1 MPGDMEKGKKTF
13 VQKCAQCHTVEQG
26 GKHKTG
32 PNLWGLLGRKTGQA
46 EGFSYTDAN
55 KSKGIIWSEETLMV
69 YLENP
74 KKGEPRRRE
83 LRKTFARSKAI
94 NVNRT
99 YDEQVTSRAQEP
111 LSSMRRRALLR
122 KASSLPPTTAH
133 ILSALLESRV
143 NIPQYPST
151 AVDFKYY
158 LKEHNEREFF
168 LELVKDISNDLDLTS
183 LSYKILVFVCIMVDA
198 DRCSLFLVEGT
209 GNKKTLVSKF
219 FDVHAG
225 TTVLPSMNSDEV
237 QVPWGKGII
246 GYVAEHGETVNIP
259 DAYQDRRFS
268 DEIDKLTGYKTK
280 SLLCM
285 PIRNSD
291 GEIIGVAQAIN
302 KSSAGQLFTEDD
314 EKFSGELAPFSL
326 RREFWGQRGQRE
338 DPPPPFTAAHLKFAN
353 KITPVLFCRPK
364 SLNCTVIPWNAGW
377 PAADFTSPSSFYHSR
392 VGSLLRCLH
401 VRGRVLQMYLPFCGI
416 AISNAQLFA
425 ASRKEYDRSRVR
437 LVQPHP
443 FMVQVSEELLGDTC
457 QTLIADGREQLE
469 PTALLEVVNDLF
481 EEQTDLEKIV
491 RKIMHRA
498 QTLLKCER
506 CSVQLLEDIESPVV
520 KFTKSFELL
529 SPKCSADADSS
540 FKDSM
545 EKSSYSDWLIN
556 NSIAELVAST
566 GLPVNISDAY
576 QDPRFD
582 AEADQFSDFHI
593 RSVLCVPI
601 WNSNHQ
607 IIGVA
612 QVLNRLDGKPF
623 DDADQR
629 LFEVFLFDSA
639 WAPRLRRRLANGC
652 LLVSSQAFVIFC
664 GLGINNTIM
673 YDQVKKSWAK
683 QSVALD
689 VLSYHATCSKTEV
702 DKFKAANIPLVCELG
717 IDKLS
722 FDDFSLDVDAMIT
735 AALRMF
741 IELGMVQ
748 KFKIDYETLCRWL
761 LTCQKKLR
769 DMVLYH
775 NWRHSLQRLPVH
787 VCDAHDGRL
796 PGDPDGC
803 GDPGAH
809 RGMCVPRLG
818 PQGHQQCFPGQHL
831 QQSAAL
837 QRESNGKWTGS
848 ALSLLYGTSATLE
861 HHHFNHAV
869 MILQSEGHNIFCNLS
884 STEYSDLMQLLKQS
898 ILATDLTL
906 YFENRNNFFEL
917 VSNGEY
923 NWNVKTHRDMC
934 RSMMMTACDLG
945 AVTKPWDISRKVRR
959 HMLPDVAGGATDGFP
974 PHTHTHTRVLSLVTS
989 GGRAGDQR
997 VLRAGRQGAIGAE
1010 ADALCINVLHPS
1022 LPQAIFDRNRKDEL
1036 PGLQL
1041 GWIDGICTPLYETL
1055 VKLNPKLQPMVDM
1068 IKANRAKW
1076 EELDKKRQH
1085 DPSASAPA
1093 S

>member
-1 MPGDMEKGKKTF
+1 MAVSNMVFSDVESFLDKHPELFEDYLNRKGKYSMWKNGSRIHQASKTP
-13 VQKCAQCHTVEQG
+13 VSTTASADPEKTSVSAYEPLRRNC
-26 GKHKTG
+26 GKLS
-32 PNLWGLLGRKTGQA
+32 P
-46 EGFSYTDAN
+46 
-55 KSKGIIWSEETLMV
+55 
-69 YLENP
+69 
-74 KKGEPRRRE
+74 
-83 LRKTFARSKAI
+83 RSKAI
-94 NVNRT
+94 NANRT
-99 YDEQVTSRAQEP
+99 YDEQVNYRTQEP
-111 LSSMRRRALLR
+111 LTSMRRRALLR

-198 DRCSLFLVEGT
+198 DRCSLFLVEGSA
-209 GNKKTLVSKF
+209 NKKTLVSKF

-225 TTVLPSMNSDEV
+225 ITVLPSMSNSDEV

-285 PIRNSD
+285 PIHNSD
-291 GEIIGVAQAIN
+291 GQIIGVAQAIN
-302 KSSAGQLFTEDD
+302 KSPGGAIFTEDD
-314 EKFSGELAPFSL
+314 EK
-326 RREFWGQRGQRE
+326 
-338 DPPPPFTAAHLKFAN
+338 
-353 KITPVLFCRPK
+353 
-364 SLNCTVIPWNAGW
+364 
-377 PAADFTSPSSFYHSR
+377 
-392 VGSLLRCLH
+392 
-401 VRGRVLQMYLPFCGI
+401 VLQMYLPFCGI

-425 ASRKEYDRSRVR
+425 ASRKEYDRSR
-437 LVQPHP
+437 
-443 FMVQVSEELLGDTC
+443 S
-457 QTLIADGREQLE
+457 
-469 PTALLEVVNDLF
+469 LLEVVNDLF

-529 SPKCSADADSS
+529 SPKCSGDTESS

-582 AEADQFSDFHI
+582 AEADQFSGFHI

-612 QVLNRLDGKPF
+612 QVLNRLDGNQF

-629 LFEVFLFDSA
+629 LFE
-639 WAPRLRRRLANGC
+639 
-652 LLVSSQAFVIFC
+652 AFVIFC

-689 VLSYHATCSKTEV
+689 VRTNSL
-702 DKFKAANIPLVCELG
+702 FIAANIPLVCELG

-741 IELGMVQ
+741 MELGMVQ

-761 LTCQKKLR
+761 LTVRKNYR
-769 DMVLYH
+769 MVLYH
-775 NWRHSLQRLPVH
+775 NWRHAFN
-787 VCDAHDGRL
+787 VCQCMFAMLTTAGFQETLTEIEILALIVGCVCHDL
-796 PGDPDGC
+796 D
-803 GDPGAH
+803 H
-809 RGMCVPRLG
+809 RGTNNAF
-818 PQGHQQCFPGQHL
+818 QT
-831 QQSAAL
+831 
-837 QRESNGKWTGS
+837 KTGS

-861 HHHFNHAV
+861 QHHFNHAV
-869 MILQSEGHNIFCNLS
+869 MILQSEGHNIFSNLS
-884 STEYSDLMQLLKQS
+884 SREYSDLMQLLKQS

-906 YFENRNNFFEL
+906 YFENRNTFFEL
-917 VSNGEY
+917 VNKGEY
-923 NWNVKTHRDMC
+923 NWNVKAHRDMC
-934 RSMMMTACDLG
+934 RSMLMTACDLG
-945 AVTKPWDISRKVRR
+945 AVTKPWEISRKV
-959 HMLPDVAGGATDGFP
+959 AE
-974 PHTHTHTRVLSLVTS
+974 LVTS
-989 GGRAGDQR
+989 EFFEQGDR
-997 VLRAGRQGAIGAE
+997 ERSELK
-1010 ADALCINVLHPS
+1010 LTPS
-1022 LPQAIFDRNRKDEL
+1022 AIFDRNRKDEL

-1041 GWIDGICTPLYETL
+1041 EWIDGICAPLYETL
-1055 VKLNPKLQPMVDM
+1055 VKINSKLQPMVDL
-1068 IKANRAKW
+1068 IRANRAKW
-1076 EELDKKRQH
+1076 EELNNERQRSQSESKPTSH
-1085 DPSASAPA
+1085 CSSDATETTSCSLEDTHFSAGDPPKPA

>member
-1 MPGDMEKGKKTF
+1 MAVSNMVFSDVESFLDTHPELFEDYLNRKGKHS
-13 VQKCAQCHTVEQG
+13 VVEKWLKNHQAS
-26 GKHKTG
+26 KAPVPAEPEKV
-32 PNLWGLLGRKTGQA
+32 NARKDSWA
-46 EGFSYTDAN
+46 
-55 KSKGIIWSEETLMV
+55 SKGDGLQ
-69 YLENP
+69 
-74 KKGEPRRRE
+74 RRASQKE

-94 NVNRT
+94 NANRT
-99 YDEQVTSRAQEP
+99 YDEHVNSRAQEP
-111 LSSMRRRALLR
+111 LTSMRRRALLR

-209 GNKKTLVSKF
+209 TNKKTLVSKF

-225 TTVLPSMNSDEV
+225 ITVLPSLSNSDEV

-268 DEIDKLTGYKTK
+268 DEIDKMTGYKTK

-302 KSSAGQLFTEDD
+302 KSSSGALFTEDD
-314 EKFSGELAPFSL
+314 EK
-326 RREFWGQRGQRE
+326 
-338 DPPPPFTAAHLKFAN
+338 
-353 KITPVLFCRPK
+353 
-364 SLNCTVIPWNAGW
+364 
-377 PAADFTSPSSFYHSR
+377 
-392 VGSLLRCLH
+392 
-401 VRGRVLQMYLPFCGI
+401 VLQMYLPFCGI

-425 ASRKEYDRSRVR
+425 ASRKEYDRSR
-437 LVQPHP
+437 
-443 FMVQVSEELLGDTC
+443 
-457 QTLIADGREQLE
+457 
-469 PTALLEVVNDLF
+469 ALLEVVNDLF

-529 SPKCSADADSS
+529 SPKCSADTESS

-582 AEADQFSDFHI
+582 AEADQFSGFHI

-629 LFEVFLFDSA
+629 LFE
-639 WAPRLRRRLANGC
+639 
-652 LLVSSQAFVIFC
+652 AFVIFC

-741 IELGMVQ
+741 MELGMVQ

-761 LTCQKKLR
+761 LTVRKNYR
-769 DMVLYH
+769 MVLYH
-775 NWRHSLQRLPVH
+775 NWRHAFN
-787 VCDAHDGRL
+787 VCQCMFAMLTTAGFQETLTEVEILALIVGCVCHDL
-796 PGDPDGC
+796 D
-803 GDPGAH
+803 H
-809 RGMCVPRLG
+809 RGTNNAF
-818 PQGHQQCFPGQHL
+818 Q
-831 QQSAAL
+831 A
-837 QRESNGKWTGS
+837 KTGS

-869 MILQSEGHNIFCNLS
+869 MILQSEGHNIFSNLS
-884 STEYSDLMQLLKQS
+884 SREYGDLMQLLKQS

-906 YFENRNNFFEL
+906 YFENRNTFFEL
-917 VSNGEY
+917 VNKGEY
-923 NWNVKTHRDMC
+923 NWNVKAHRDMC
-934 RSMMMTACDLG
+934 RSMLMTACDLG
-945 AVTKPWDISRKVRR
+945 AVTKPWEISRKV
-959 HMLPDVAGGATDGFP
+959 AE
-974 PHTHTHTRVLSLVTS
+974 LVTNEFFEQ
-989 GGRAGDQR
+989 GDR
-997 VLRAGRQGAIGAE
+997 ERSELK
-1010 ADALCINVLHPS
+1010 LTPS
-1022 LPQAIFDRNRKDEL
+1022 AIFDRNRKDEL

-1041 GWIDGICTPLYETL
+1041 EWIDGICAPLYETL
-1055 VKLNPKLQPMVDM
+1055 VKLNPKLQPMLDM
-1068 IKANRAKW
+1068 IQANRAKW
-1076 EELDKKRQH
+1076 EELNEERERAQSVSQPPSHCSGDSTKTTDGTLANAGSAPPCGGDADG
-1085 DPSASAPA
+1085 DPSKPA

>member
-1 MPGDMEKGKKTF
+1 MAVPNMVFSDVESFLDSHPELFEDYLNRKGNSSMVEKWLKN
-13 VQKCAQCHTVEQG
+13 H
-26 GKHKTG
+26 
-32 PNLWGLLGRKTGQA
+32 QA
-46 EGFSYTDAN
+46 S
-55 KSKGIIWSEETLMV
+55 KS
-69 YLENP
+69 P
-74 KKGEPRRRE
+74 AAAAPAAAEPREEKSNACKDSWASKCDGLQRRASQKE
-83 LRKTFARSKAI
+83 LRKTFAKSKAI

-99 YDEQVTSRAQEP
+99 YDEHVNSRAQEP
-111 LSSMRRRALLR
+111 LTSMRRRALLR

-302 KSSAGQLFTEDD
+302 KSSSGELFTEDD
-314 EKFSGELAPFSL
+314 EK
-326 RREFWGQRGQRE
+326 
-338 DPPPPFTAAHLKFAN
+338 
-353 KITPVLFCRPK
+353 
-364 SLNCTVIPWNAGW
+364 
-377 PAADFTSPSSFYHSR
+377 
-392 VGSLLRCLH
+392 
-401 VRGRVLQMYLPFCGI
+401 VLQMYLPFCGI

-425 ASRKEYDRSRVR
+425 ASRKEYDRSR
-437 LVQPHP
+437 
-443 FMVQVSEELLGDTC
+443 
-457 QTLIADGREQLE
+457 
-469 PTALLEVVNDLF
+469 ALLEVVNDLF

-529 SPKCSADADSS
+529 SPKCSADTESS

-629 LFEVFLFDSA
+629 LFE
-639 WAPRLRRRLANGC
+639 
-652 LLVSSQAFVIFC
+652 AFVIFC

-689 VLSYHATCSKTEV
+689 
-702 DKFKAANIPLVCELG
+702 AANIPLVCELG

-741 IELGMVQ
+741 MELGMVQ
-748 KFKIDYETLCRWL
+748 KFKIDYE
-761 LTCQKKLR
+761 
-769 DMVLYH
+769 
-775 NWRHSLQRLPVH
+775 
-787 VCDAHDGRL
+787 
-796 PGDPDGC
+796 
-803 GDPGAH
+803 
-809 RGMCVPRLG
+809 
-818 PQGHQQCFPGQHL
+818 
-831 QQSAAL
+831 
-837 QRESNGKWTGS
+837 
-848 ALSLLYGTSATLE
+848 
-861 HHHFNHAV
+861 
-869 MILQSEGHNIFCNLS
+869 GHNIFSNLS
-884 STEYSDLMQLLKQS
+884 STEYSDLMQLLKQ
-898 ILATDLTL
+898 
-906 YFENRNNFFEL
+906 NRNMFFEL

-923 NWNVKTHRDMC
+923 NWNVKAHRDMC

-945 AVTKPWDISRKVRR
+945 AVTKPWEISRKV
-959 HMLPDVAGGATDGFP
+959 AE
-974 PHTHTHTRVLSLVTS
+974 LVTS
-989 GGRAGDQR
+989 EFFEQGDR
-997 VLRAGRQGAIGAE
+997 ERSELK
-1010 ADALCINVLHPS
+1010 LTPS
-1022 LPQAIFDRNRKDEL
+1022 AIFDRNRKDEL

-1041 GWIDGICTPLYETL
+1041 EWIDGICSPLYETL
-1055 VKLNPKLQPMVDM
+1055 VKLNPKLQPMLDM

-1076 EELDKKRQH
+1076 EELNKKRQRGQ
-1085 DPSASAPA
+1085 SVSAPA
-1093 S
+1093 SPCSGDSTETSGCSVAKTGSAPCCSGNADGKPSKPVK

>member
-1 MPGDMEKGKKTF
+1 MAVSNMVFSDVESFLDTHPELFEDYLNRKGKHSMVEKWLKNHQASKTS
-13 VQKCAQCHTVEQG
+13 VSTTAVAESEKTSVSACKDSWASCKGDGGPHRRASQK
-26 GKHKTG
+26 
-32 PNLWGLLGRKTGQA
+32 
-46 EGFSYTDAN
+46 
-55 KSKGIIWSEETLMV
+55 
-69 YLENP
+69 
-74 KKGEPRRRE
+74 E
-83 LRKTFARSKAI
+83 LRKTFARSKAM
-94 NVNRT
+94 NCNRT
-99 YDEQVTSRAQEP
+99 YDEQVNYRAQEP
-111 LSSMRRRALLR
+111 LTSMRRRALLR

-198 DRCSLFLVEGT
+198 DRCSLFLVEGSA
-209 GNKKTLVSKF
+209 NKKTLVSKF

-225 TTVLPSMNSDEV
+225 ITVLPSMSNSDEV

-268 DEIDKLTGYKTK
+268 DEIDKLSGYKTK

-285 PIRNSD
+285 PIHNSD

-302 KSSAGQLFTEDD
+302 KSPGGALFTEDD
-314 EKFSGELAPFSL
+314 EK
-326 RREFWGQRGQRE
+326 
-338 DPPPPFTAAHLKFAN
+338 
-353 KITPVLFCRPK
+353 
-364 SLNCTVIPWNAGW
+364 
-377 PAADFTSPSSFYHSR
+377 
-392 VGSLLRCLH
+392 
-401 VRGRVLQMYLPFCGI
+401 VLQMYLPFCGI

-425 ASRKEYDRSRVR
+425 ASRKEYDRSR
-437 LVQPHP
+437 
-443 FMVQVSEELLGDTC
+443 S
-457 QTLIADGREQLE
+457 
-469 PTALLEVVNDLF
+469 LLEVVNDLF

-491 RKIMHRA
+491 RKIMYRA

-529 SPKCSADADSS
+529 SPKCSADIESS

-582 AEADQFSDFHI
+582 AEADQFSGFHI

-612 QVLNRLDGKPF
+612 QVLNRLDGNQF

-629 LFEVFLFDSA
+629 LFE
-639 WAPRLRRRLANGC
+639 
-652 LLVSSQAFVIFC
+652 AFVIFC

-741 IELGMVQ
+741 MELGMVQ

-761 LTCQKKLR
+761 LTVRKNYR
-769 DMVLYH
+769 MVLYH
-775 NWRHSLQRLPVH
+775 NWRHAFN
-787 VCDAHDGRL
+787 VCQCMFAILTTAGFQETLTEIEILALIVGCVCHDL
-796 PGDPDGC
+796 D
-803 GDPGAH
+803 H
-809 RGMCVPRLG
+809 RGTNNAF
-818 PQGHQQCFPGQHL
+818 Q
-831 QQSAAL
+831 A
-837 QRESNGKWTGS
+837 KTGS

-869 MILQSEGHNIFCNLS
+869 MILQSEGHNIFSNLS
-884 STEYSDLMQLLKQS
+884 SREYGDLMQLLKQS

-906 YFENRNNFFEL
+906 YFENRNTFFEL
-917 VSNGEY
+917 VNKGEY
-923 NWNVKTHRDMC
+923 NWNVKGHRDMC
-934 RSMMMTACDLG
+934 RSMLMTACDLG
-945 AVTKPWDISRKVRR
+945 AVTKPWEISRKV
-959 HMLPDVAGGATDGFP
+959 AE
-974 PHTHTHTRVLSLVTS
+974 LVTS
-989 GGRAGDQR
+989 EFFEQGDR
-997 VLRAGRQGAIGAE
+997 ERSELK
-1010 ADALCINVLHPS
+1010 LTPS
-1022 LPQAIFDRNRKDEL
+1022 AIFDRNRKDEL

-1041 GWIDGICTPLYETL
+1041 EWIDGICTPLYETL
-1055 VKLNPKLQPMVDM
+1055 VKINPKLQPMVDL
-1068 IKANRAKW
+1068 IQANRAKW
-1076 EELDKKRQH
+1076 GELNKERQRSQSESKPTSH
-1085 DPSASAPA
+1085 CSSDTTETRTCSLGDTPCNTPCCAGDPPKPA

>member
-1 MPGDMEKGKKTF
+1 MTVAAAMAGSNMVFSEVESFLDEHPELLEDYLNRKGK
-13 VQKCAQCHTVEQG
+13 ARMVE
-26 GKHKTG
+26 KWLKNHH
-32 PNLWGLLGRKTGQA
+32 
-46 EGFSYTDAN
+46 AN
-55 KSKGIIWSEETLMV
+55 KTPANSSAEAEKAANACGKDSWASRSDGLQ
-69 YLENP
+69 
-74 KKGEPRRRE
+74 RRASQKE

-94 NVNRT
+94 NANRT
-99 YDEQVTSRAQEP
+99 YDEHVNSRAQEP
-111 LSSMRRRALLR
+111 LTSMRRRALLR

-133 ILSALLESRV
+133 ILSSLLESRV

-151 AVDFKYY
+151 AVDYKFY

-198 DRCSLFLVEGT
+198 DRCSLFLVEGPA
-209 GNKKTLVSKF
+209 NKKTLVSKF

-225 TTVLPSMNSDEV
+225 TTVLPSLSNSDEV

-259 DAYQDRRFS
+259 DAYQDHRFS

-285 PIRNSD
+285 PIHNSD
-291 GEIIGVAQAIN
+291 GEVIGVAQAIN
-302 KSSAGQLFTEDD
+302 KSPGGALFTEDD
-314 EKFSGELAPFSL
+314 EK
-326 RREFWGQRGQRE
+326 
-338 DPPPPFTAAHLKFAN
+338 
-353 KITPVLFCRPK
+353 VLE
-364 SLNCTVIPWNAGW
+364 
-377 PAADFTSPSSFYHSR
+377 
-392 VGSLLRCLH
+392 
-401 VRGRVLQMYLPFCGI
+401 MYLPFCGI

-425 ASRKEYDRSRVR
+425 ASRKEYDRSRV
-437 LVQPHP
+437 
-443 FMVQVSEELLGDTC
+443 
-457 QTLIADGREQLE
+457 
-469 PTALLEVVNDLF
+469 
-481 EEQTDLEKIV
+481 
-491 RKIMHRA
+491 
-498 QTLLKCER
+498 
-506 CSVQLLEDIESPVV
+506 V

-529 SPKCSADADSS
+529 SPKCSADMENS

-582 AEADQFSDFHI
+582 AEADQFSGFHI

-629 LFEVFLFDSA
+629 LFE
-639 WAPRLRRRLANGC
+639 
-652 LLVSSQAFVIFC
+652 AFVIFC

-722 FDDFSLDVDAMIT
+722 FDDFSLDVDAMVT

-741 IELGMVQ
+741 MELGMVQ

-761 LTCQKKLR
+761 LTVRKNYR
-769 DMVLYH
+769 MVLYH
-775 NWRHSLQRLPVH
+775 NWRHAFN
-787 VCDAHDGRL
+787 VCQCMFSMLTTAGFQETLTEMEILALIVGCVCHDL
-796 PGDPDGC
+796 D
-803 GDPGAH
+803 H
-809 RGMCVPRLG
+809 RGTNNAF
-818 PQGHQQCFPGQHL
+818 Q
-831 QQSAAL
+831 A
-837 QRESNGKWTGS
+837 KTGS

-869 MILQSEGHNIFCNLS
+869 MILQSEGHNIFSNLS
-884 STEYSDLMQLLKQS
+884 SHEYGELMQLLKQS

-906 YFENRNNFFEL
+906 YFQNRNSFFEL
-917 VSNGEY
+917 VSKGEY
-923 NWNVKTHRDMC
+923 NWNVKEHRDMC
-934 RSMMMTACDLG
+934 RSMLMTACDLG
-945 AVTKPWDISRKVRR
+945 AVTKPWEISRKV
-959 HMLPDVAGGATDGFP
+959 AE
-974 PHTHTHTRVLSLVTS
+974 LVTS
-989 GGRAGDQR
+989 EFFEQGDR
-997 VLRAGRQGAIGAE
+997 ERSELK
-1010 ADALCINVLHPS
+1010 LTPS
-1022 LPQAIFDRNRKDEL
+1022 AIFDRNRKDEL

-1041 GWIDGICTPLYETL
+1041 EWIDGICAPLYETFA
-1055 VKLNPKLQPMVDM
+1055 KLNPKLQPMIDL

-1076 EELDKKRQH
+1076 EELHHRHQRSQETSSPRNADATATSCS
-1085 DPSASAPA
+1085 DPFFSLMCLYQDQGCVEPWGSWQCLQCKSTPA
-1093 S
+1093 LYSVPW

>member
-1 MPGDMEKGKKTF
+1 MAVSTMVFSDVESFLDSHPELFEDYLNRKGK
-13 VQKCAQCHTVEQG
+13 HSMVE
-26 GKHKTG
+26 KWLKNHKASKSAA
-32 PNLWGLLGRKTGQA
+32 PAA
-46 EGFSYTDAN
+46 EPREE
-55 KSKGIIWSEETLMV
+55 KSKDSWASKCDGLQ
-69 YLENP
+69 
-74 KKGEPRRRE
+74 RRASQRE

-99 YDEQVTSRAQEP
+99 YDEHVNTRAQEP
-111 LSSMRRRALLR
+111 LTSMRRRALLR

-225 TTVLPSMNSDEV
+225 TKVLPSIHSDEV

-246 GYVAEHGETVNIP
+246 GYVAEHGETVNIS

-268 DEIDKLTGYKTK
+268 DEIDKLTGYKTR

-285 PIRNSD
+285 PICNSD
-291 GEIIGVAQAIN
+291 GDIIGVAQAIN
-302 KSSAGQLFTEDD
+302 KTSIGELFNEDD
-314 EKFSGELAPFSL
+314 EK
-326 RREFWGQRGQRE
+326 
-338 DPPPPFTAAHLKFAN
+338 
-353 KITPVLFCRPK
+353 
-364 SLNCTVIPWNAGW
+364 
-377 PAADFTSPSSFYHSR
+377 
-392 VGSLLRCLH
+392 
-401 VRGRVLQMYLPFCGI
+401 VLQMYLPFCGI
-416 AISNAQLFA
+416 AITNAQLFA
-425 ASRKEYDRSRVR
+425 ASRKEYDRSR
-437 LVQPHP
+437 
-443 FMVQVSEELLGDTC
+443 
-457 QTLIADGREQLE
+457 
-469 PTALLEVVNDLF
+469 ALLEVVNDLF

-498 QTLLKCER
+498 QALLKCER

-529 SPKCSADADSS
+529 SPKCSADTEISP

-612 QVLNRLDGKPF
+612 QVLNLLDGQPF

-629 LFEVFLFDSA
+629 LFE
-639 WAPRLRRRLANGC
+639 
-652 LLVSSQAFVIFC
+652 AFVIFC

-717 IDKLS
+717 IDKLY
-722 FDDFSLDVDAMIT
+722 FDDFSLDMDAMIT

-741 IELGMVQ
+741 MELGMVQ

-761 LTCQKKLR
+761 LTVRKNYR
-769 DMVLYH
+769 MVLYH
-775 NWRHSLQRLPVH
+775 NWRHAFN
-787 VCDAHDGRL
+787 VCQCMFAMLTTAGFQETLTEVETLALIVGCVCHDL
-796 PGDPDGC
+796 D
-803 GDPGAH
+803 H
-809 RGMCVPRLG
+809 RGTNNAF
-818 PQGHQQCFPGQHL
+818 Q
-831 QQSAAL
+831 A
-837 QRESNGKWTGS
+837 KTGS
-848 ALSLLYGTSATLE
+848 ALALLYGTSATLE

-869 MILQSEGHNIFCNLS
+869 MILQSEGHNIFSNLS

-906 YFENRNNFFEL
+906 YFENRNTFFEM
-917 VSNGEY
+917 VNNGEY
-923 NWNVKTHRDMC
+923 NWNVKAHRDMC

-945 AVTKPWDISRKVRR
+945 AVTKPWEISRKV
-959 HMLPDVAGGATDGFP
+959 AE
-974 PHTHTHTRVLSLVTS
+974 LVTS
-989 GGRAGDQR
+989 EFFEQGDR
-997 VLRAGRQGAIGAE
+997 ERSELK
-1010 ADALCINVLHPS
+1010 LTPS
-1022 LPQAIFDRNRKDEL
+1022 AIFDRNRKDEL

-1041 GWIDGICTPLYETL
+1041 EWIDGICVPLYETL

-1068 IKANRAKW
+1068 IKANRANW
-1076 EELDKKRQH
+1076 EELNKKRQRSQSVSS
-1085 DPSASAPA
+1085 PSSSCSGDSTETSGCTVAPCCSGDA
-1093 S
+1093 DGTPSKPVS